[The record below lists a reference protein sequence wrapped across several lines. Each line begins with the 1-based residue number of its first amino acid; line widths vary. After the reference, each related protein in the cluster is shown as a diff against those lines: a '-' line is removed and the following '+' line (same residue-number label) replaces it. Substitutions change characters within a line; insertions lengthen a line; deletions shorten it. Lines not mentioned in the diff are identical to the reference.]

1 MRIMDGRPGTAMSGD
16 NNDLERTFSFRS
28 VPSRKFAFLEEKE
41 TVALLM
47 KWSMLGRLSAQT
59 FSFDQKFHLYDS
71 DRFALCFFKDASVLS
86 SVKMMDGWQPFDRPV
101 ASVDVEVVPSTK
113 VSMDLFDPIYTCGI
127 VASSGHIARCFHE
140 VYPDYDKLREMLQDE
155 ESDNYHIL
163 GSAERAEFLFRLFKH
178 LCLGGEL
185 NQYEDTI
192 EPYINVT
199 KKIYKELIS
208 VQKDPET
215 KRIAV
220 VSMVLK
226 VHVYDESGRC
236 YPGSRDEEQTFAYL
250 IVDPFKRH
258 VTLLCHSYGVGT
270 MSL

>member
-1 MRIMDGRPGTAMSGD
+1 MSGD
-16 NNDLERTFSFRS
+16 KNDFEQNFSFRP
-28 VPSRKFAFLEEKE
+28 VPSRKFSFLEEKE
-41 TVALLM
+41 TVVLLM

-71 DRFALCFFKDASVLS
+71 ERFAVCFFTDASVLS
-86 SVKMMDGWQPFDRPV
+86 SARMTVTWEPLDKPV
-101 ASVDVEVVPSTK
+101 ASVNVEVIPCTK

-127 VASSGHIARCFHE
+127 VAPSGHIARCFHE

-155 ESDNYHIL
+155 DSENYHVL
-163 GSAERAEFLFRLFKH
+163 GSAERGEFLFCLFKH
-178 LCLGGEL
+178 LCFGGQL
-185 NQYEDTI
+185 NQYEDTV
-192 EPYINVT
+192 EPYISVT
-199 KKIYKELIS
+199 KKMYKELIS

-215 KRIAV
+215 KKITV
-220 VSMVLK
+220 VSTVLK
-226 VHVYDESGRC
+226 VHVYDESGQC
-236 YPGSRDEEQTFAYL
+236 YPGKRDEEQTFAYL